1 MQRVCLVLVL
11 MLGLAVPALAQ
22 ERPRV
27 TVGANYSFSPANG
40 DTKKVADSL
49 GLETG
54 VSQAIAA
61 SVDVRLFNVV
71 GIGLRPGIY
80 GVNLLDNA
88 VEYRSR
94 SFDISAIAE
103 LSKRSD
109 LSVLV
114 LGGPTVFHETVEVL
128 GDKASE
134 TSLGFHVGGEVSYFF
149 HPNVGAAGSVIV
161 NHGGD
166 GAGFTRIGG
175 GVRFRF

>member
-1 MQRVCLVLVL
+1 MRSSTRTGTVRSVLCGVFRC
-11 MLGLAVPALAQ
+11 GIP
-22 ERPRV
+22 
-27 TVGANYSFSPANG
+27 TGANYSFSPANG
-40 DTKKVADSL
+40 DTKDVANAL

-54 VSQAIAA
+54 ISRALAA
-61 SVDVRLFNVV
+61 SLDVRLFNVI

-80 GVNLLDNA
+80 GVNLVDNV

-94 SFDISAIAE
+94 SFDISATAE
-103 LSKRSD
+103 LSRRPD

-128 GDKASE
+128 GDALSE
-134 TSLGFHVGGEVSYFF
+134 NSLGFHVGGEVSYFF

-161 NHGGD
+161 NNGGD

-175 GVRFRF
+175 GIRFRF

>member
-1 MQRVCLVLVL
+1 MQRVILGLAL

-22 ERPRV
+22 DRPRV
-27 TVGANYSFSPANG
+27 SIGANYSFSPANG
-40 DTKKVADSL
+40 DTKDVADLL
-49 GLETG
+49 GIEAG
-54 VSQAIAA
+54 ISQALAA
-61 SVDVRLFNVV
+61 SVDVRLFNVI

-80 GVNLLDNA
+80 GVNLLDKA

-94 SFDISAIAE
+94 SFDISASAE
-103 LSKRSD
+103 LSKLPS

-114 LGGPTVFHETVEVL
+114 LGGPTVFHETIEML
-128 GDKASE
+128 GDKITD
-134 TSLGFHVGGEVSYFF
+134 TSLGFHVGGEVTYFF
-149 HPNVGAAGSVIV
+149 HPNIGAAGSVIV